1 MSMRNPQNERYT
13 VEREGR
19 SQGSVKPRTASA
31 KPASKAGASVRTTS
45 KPKPK
50 NAKQRAMAE
59 MNMSKEEKKAARAK
73 EREAENVAY
82 TAIDILTRK
91 DARYKKLRRIWW
103 VLLVVAVIFTVLS
116 WATMSIEMT
125 LAVNI
130 VSLILAYAAIIS
142 ALVMDFT
149 VVRKCRNKHRD
160 KVASMTRKQQER
172 IVYEAQVEAGAK
184 AAAKAA
190 RKEAKKAGK
199 SAAEIKAAAKEAS
212 DMAMAGVK
220 PADDSEAADQATAKD
235 EEPKKK
241 AKEPAAP
248 LTPEEERLAAAAQVA
263 REFANSKR

>member
-103 VLLVVAVIFTVLS
+103 ALLVVAVIFMVLS
-116 WATMSIEMT
+116 WATVGIQMP

-130 VSLILAYAAIIS
+130 VSLVLAYAAIIS

>member
-116 WATMSIEMT
+116 WATASIKMP

-199 SAAEIKAAAKEAS
+199 SAAEIEAAAKEAC

>member
-103 VLLVVAVIFTVLS
+103 ALLVVAVIFTALS
-116 WATMSIEMT
+116 WAT
-125 LAVNI
+125 AVNI

-199 SAAEIKAAAKEAS
+199 SAAEIEAAAKEAC

>member
-103 VLLVVAVIFTVLS
+103 ALLVVAVIFTVLS
-116 WATMSIEMT
+116 WATVSIEMP

-130 VSLILAYAAIIS
+130 VSPILAYAAIIS

>member
-103 VLLVVAVIFTVLS
+103 ALLVVAVIFTVLS
-116 WATMSIEMT
+116 WATVSIEMPLT
-125 LAVNI
+125 VNI

-199 SAAEIKAAAKEAS
+199 SAAEIEAAAKEAS

>member
-116 WATMSIEMT
+116 WATVSIEMP

-160 KVASMTRKQQER
+160 KVASMTRKQQ
-172 IVYEAQVEAGAK
+172 
-184 AAAKAA
+184 
-190 RKEAKKAGK
+190 
-199 SAAEIKAAAKEAS
+199 
-212 DMAMAGVK
+212 
-220 PADDSEAADQATAKD
+220 
-235 EEPKKK
+235 
-241 AKEPAAP
+241 
-248 LTPEEERLAAAAQVA
+248 
-263 REFANSKR
+263 

>member
-103 VLLVVAVIFTVLS
+103 ALLVVAVIFTVLS
-116 WATMSIEMT
+116 WATVSIEMP

-130 VSLILAYAAIIS
+130 VSCVLAYAAIIS

-199 SAAEIKAAAKEAS
+199 SAAEIEAAAKEAS

>member
-116 WATMSIEMT
+116 WATVIIEMP

-199 SAAEIKAAAKEAS
+199 SAAEIEAAAKEAS

-220 PADDSEAADQATAKD
+220 PADDSEAADQVAAKD

>member
-103 VLLVVAVIFTVLS
+103 ALLVVAVIFTVLS
-116 WATMSIEMT
+116 WPTVSIEMP

-130 VSLILAYAAIIS
+130 VSLVLAYAAIIS

-199 SAAEIKAAAKEAS
+199 SAAEIEAAAKEAC

>member
-1 MSMRNPQNERYT
+1 MP
-13 VEREGR
+13 
-19 SQGSVKPRTASA
+19 
-31 KPASKAGASVRTTS
+31 
-45 KPKPK
+45 
-50 NAKQRAMAE
+50 
-59 MNMSKEEKKAARAK
+59 
-73 EREAENVAY
+73 
-82 TAIDILTRK
+82 
-91 DARYKKLRRIWW
+91 
-103 VLLVVAVIFTVLS
+103 
-116 WATMSIEMT
+116 

-199 SAAEIKAAAKEAS
+199 SAAEIEAAAKEAC

>member
-103 VLLVVAVIFTVLS
+103 ALLVVAVIFTVLS
-116 WATMSIEMT
+116 WATVSMP

-199 SAAEIKAAAKEAS
+199 SAAEIEAAAKEAC